1 MSNLFFKA
9 VRIVLLINCYCFL
22 EYLKNKLRPIY
33 EQGVHCTTPWVQYFL
48 DDTSEERPCT
58 QDQAR
63 GQFTNISRIL
73 SQTLS
78 EDGNFKKYI
87 SLPRKV

>member
-1 MSNLFFKA
+1 MTFFKE
-9 VRIVLLINCYCFL
+9 VRIVLLTNFYLFL
-22 EYLKNKLRPIY
+22 EYLKSKLRPIY
-33 EQGVHCTTPWVQYFL
+33 EQGIRCTTPWVQYFL

-78 EDGNFKKYI
+78 EDGKFKK
-87 SLPRKV
+87 K